1 MTSDDADDRRDI
13 DDLDAGV
20 RPPFGEAPGPLTSD
34 NEVVGHFARGHSCG
48 HSRRLYAEG
57 PLLIADGDQTVA
69 IRVAE
74 GVVLVRTDVPDDVMK
89 HRRVVETLLGEEGL
103 DLLDED
109 TLWGVPVALQ
119 LAGLRLST
127 WDLWG
132 TDIDLGF
139 SAVRAVAV
147 GDDPGA
153 AWS

>member
-20 RPPFGEAPGPLTSD
+20 RPPFGEAPGPLTAD
-34 NEVVGHFARGHSCG
+34 VEVVGRFIRAEPCG

-69 IRVAE
+69 IRVAD
-74 GVVLVRTDVPDDVMK
+74 GVVLVRIDVPDDIVK
-89 HRRVVETLLGEEGL
+89 HRCVVETLLGEAGL
-103 DLLDED
+103 ALLDEE

-132 TDIDLGF
+132 TDIDLAF